1 LSARIRIAKLRRR
14 LIVDI
19 KTVYVNTVDICAVD
33 LLAVVMESS
42 LNMTTSKSESLRNR
56 FAKNLK
62 SLRNSQGI
70 SQEYLAELAGF
81 HRTYVSQIERGVGNI
96 SLDNIEKM
104 AIALSVDPID
114 FFKL

>member
-1 LSARIRIAKLRRR
+1 
-14 LIVDI
+14 
-19 KTVYVNTVDICAVD
+19 
-33 LLAVVMESS
+33 MESS
-42 LNMTTSKSESLRNR
+42 RNMTTSKSESLRNR

-96 SLDNIEKM
+96 SLDNIEKL

-114 FFKL
+114 LFKL